1 MIRINLLPHRELKR
15 KARQQQIAA
24 LAGLAGLLGLLVV
37 WGVHDMIAEKIEFQN
52 SRNQYLN
59 EQIAI
64 LDKEIAEIRE
74 IKNQT
79 QELLT
84 RKQIVETLQNSRSE
98 VVHLLDQLVRLLP
111 DGVYLQS
118 IKQEGHTITLVGYAQ
133 SNAWVSTLMRN
144 LESSPWL
151 ESPLLIEIKAMTINN
166 VRQNEFNMKIKLKQA
181 FINDAQDSSFNAAG

>member
-1 MIRINLLPHRELKR
+1 
-15 KARQQQIAA
+15 IAV
-24 LAGLAGLLGLLVV
+24 LAGLVGFLGLLVV

-118 IKQEGHTITLVGYAQ
+118 IKQEGHNITLVGYAQ